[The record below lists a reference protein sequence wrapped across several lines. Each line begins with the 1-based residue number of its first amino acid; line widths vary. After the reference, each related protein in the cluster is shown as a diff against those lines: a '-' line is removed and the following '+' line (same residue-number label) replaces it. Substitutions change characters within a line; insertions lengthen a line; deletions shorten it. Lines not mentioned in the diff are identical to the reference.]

1 MRLYHI
7 KILTYGGDTWNWWA
21 RNMKEAR
28 KLRTRLK
35 KEFKENIREIY
46 DDSYEVPR
54 NKDGLIDLLNDVT

>member
-35 KEFKENIREIY
+35 KELGYSKIKIESIEI
-46 DDSYEVPR
+46 SR
-54 NKDGLIDLLNDVT
+54 NKGDIIELLTNVTS